1 MDKQEKQQ
9 IRLKV
14 WQKLKNVA
22 LPDSRFHLNFA
33 EYIPDFKD
41 SKIAHDKIIKSEEY
55 KKSNLLLLNYF
66 LPLISERSPLRVT
79 GAQSEFVKSARVTP
93 SRA

>member
-22 LPDSRFHLNFA
+22 LPDSRFHLNFE

-41 SKIAHDKIIKSEEY
+41 SINTHNQIVKSEEY
-55 KKSNLLLLNYF
+55 KKSKLLFINFSICLDF
-66 LPLISERSPLRVT
+66 SSSPSKRST
-79 GAQSEFVKSARVTP
+79 
-93 SRA
+93 

>member
-14 WQKLKNVA
+14 WEKLKNVA
-22 LPDSRFHLNFA
+22 LPDSRFHLNFE

-41 SKIAHDKIIKSEEY
+41 SLIAHEQIVKSEEY
-55 KKSNLLLLNYF
+55 QKSKLLFYYRLNSKNLN
-66 LPLISERSPLRVT
+66 T
-79 GAQSEFVKSARVTP
+79 
-93 SRA
+93 